1 MDYFFLGD
9 AELVTAFR
17 FIGVAGMAVE
27 NSSDAVSAFK
37 KITEGSNET
46 VGPATPASLPGA
58 DCRVL
63 IITEAVADWLGDFM
77 INWQMSGH
85 YPLLVEIPGML
96 GKLPGKKTLVD
107 AIREAIGIQ
116 V

>member
-1 MDYFFLGD
+1 
-9 AELVTAFR
+9 
-17 FIGVAGMAVE
+17 
-27 NSSDAVSAFK
+27 
-37 KITEGSNET
+37 
-46 VGPATPASLPGA
+46 
-58 DCRVL
+58 
-63 IITEAVADWLGDFM
+63 M
-77 INWQMSGH
+77 IDWQMSGR

>member
-1 MDYFFLGD
+1 VDYFFLGD

-27 NSSDAVSAFK
+27 NSSDAVTAFRR
-37 KITEGSNET
+37 ITEGFNET
-46 VGPATPASLPGA
+46 AGLAMPDSLPV

-63 IITEAVADWLGDFM
+63 IITEAVASWLGDFM
-77 INWQMSGH
+77 IDWQMSGH

>member
-1 MDYFFLGD
+1 VDYFFLGD

-27 NSSDAVSAFK
+27 NSSDAVTAFRR
-37 KITEGSNET
+37 ITEGWNET
-46 VGPATPASLPGA
+46 AGLAMPDSLPGA
-58 DCRVL
+58 GCRVL
-63 IITEAVADWLGDFM
+63 IITEAVAGWLGDFM
-77 INWQMSGH
+77 INWQMAGR
-85 YPLLVEIPGML
+85 YPLLVEIPGMM